1 MCISGLTSISNSIV
15 GLAVAIIALQQWQ
28 VARNKLRL
36 DLFDRRYKVFE
47 ATRLFL
53 SVILS
58 EATFSDAQLLEFYRG
73 TSDTAFLFDQQF
85 VDYLKEIAHR
95 ALDMRTHQT
104 IWRTKQQ
111 GDERTRL
118 IEAEHEQLQWLGDQ
132 IGAMTKVFVPYL
144 GFSKIK

>member
-1 MCISGLTSISNSIV
+1 M

-73 TSDTAFLFDQQF
+73 TSDTAFLFDQQV

-118 IEAEHEQLQWLGDQ
+118 IEAEHEQSILEIEVSLKSVE
-132 IGAMTKVFVPYL
+132 TKL
-144 GFSKIK
+144 KEKEN